1 MINGIINV
9 YKEKGYTSHDVVAK
23 LRGILKQKKIGHTG
37 TLDPD
42 ATGVLPVCLG
52 KGTRLCD
59 MLTDETKTYV
69 AGLLL
74 GVKTDT
80 QDISGTVISQADT
93 ADLTKEEVTACV
105 MSFQGEQMQV
115 PPMYSALKVNGKKL
129 YELAREGKT
138 VERKARPV
146 TFYEIRI
153 LSMDLPRLEMEVTCS
168 KGTYIRTLCHDIGEK
183 LGCGGCMESLVRSR
197 VGRFG
202 LDTALTLKE
211 IEALCD
217 PESDLVSQSQGID
230 YSFVHSIEEMFDGLS
245 KVKVNENCDKALYNG
260 NSFRYHRSLED
271 GQEVRMYTSKGE
283 FIGIYR
289 YDKKSRMFHIVKMF
303 YSS

>member
-9 YKEKGYTSHDVVAK
+9 YKEKGFTSHDVVAK

-59 MLTDETKTYV
+59 MLTDETKTYI

-74 GVKTDT
+74 GTATDT
-80 QDISGTVISQADT
+80 QDISGEVLSQGDVSGLTEETVA
-93 ADLTKEEVTACV
+93 VCV
-105 MSFQGEQMQV
+105 QSFEGEQMQV

-146 TFYEIRI
+146 TFYQIKI
-153 LSMDLPRLEMEVTCS
+153 LSMNLPHVELEVTCS
-168 KGTYIRTLCHDIGEK
+168 KGTYIRTLCNDIGEK
-183 LGCGGCMESLVRSR
+183 LGCGGCMETLVRSR

-202 LDTALTLKE
+202 LDSALTLKE
-211 IEALCD
+211 IEALRD
-217 PESDLVSQSQGID
+217 QELAENEHAETF
-230 YSFVHSIEEMFDGLS
+230 SFVHSVEEMFEQLPA
-245 KVKVNENCDKALYNG
+245 VRVAENCDKALYNG
-260 NSFRYHRSLED
+260 NSFRYHRQLDD
-271 GQEVRMYTSKGE
+271 GQEVRMYTSIGD

-289 YDKKSRMFHIVKMF
+289 YEKTKSMFHIVKMF
-303 YSS
+303 YERV